1 MDASSLVLMEKED
14 GILTNELGSYTIERG
29 LDYVYSAYVE
39 SERIHLFLTI
49 DEDFSDEE
57 YDEVFD
63 SYNIDFLLDEG
74 YEVEEVEEYNPI
86 WHVEFDYTDEYAP
99 VANSLN
105 KILSFH
111 EDETKRI
118 LSEIKK

>member
-1 MDASSLVLMEKED
+1 MEASSLVLMEKEN

-39 SERIHLFLTI
+39 NERIHLFITI
-49 DEDFSDEE
+49 DEDLSDEE

-63 SYNIDFLLDEG
+63 SYNIDFLLDKG

-86 WHVEFDYTDEYAP
+86 WHIEFNYAEEYTP

-105 KILSFH
+105 EILSFH
-111 EDETKRI
+111 VDEAKRI
-118 LSEIKK
+118 LGEIKK